1 MKNIFLN
8 IILLVNEYNLLIISA
23 VVSFLILTFLIDGF
37 KVSDNKYIRFLQI
50 ILLIIIGA
58 LFIIFIYEY
67 FLGTPVECASN
78 EEGNLSSH
86 SHLKK
91 DSEINLGLNGNVVI
105 TKEGGEV
112 IAKSINNAANQ
123 IGIGATI
130 GGVAAAVG
138 GVLKTTALP
147 PMQKVGLTLVG
158 GAVGGLIHAGTT
170 AANRTLASGV
180 VTTQKVVNT
189 ERSSPS
195 EEFSPASPFESEI
208 LDLQIF
214 NGTDNSVE
222 TLLNS
227 IYSLNIISLILIFIL
242 IFNLIIRL
250 ILNNNLELKWL
261 NNLINQPNNNKFK
274 SLIIKILKYIGKS
287 NTINITLIIIILLIS
302 NIGSIY
308 LLTILINNFE
318 IFCKVYLD
326 TGTMTIVCMLTILL
340 GKYCRGHAECSRPR
354 TQHYATTFSARK
366 HSGLIFMHTVINAIT
381 INLPEQ

>member
-1 MKNIFLN
+1 MKNIIFN

-23 VVSFLILTFLIDGF
+23 MVSFLILTFLIDGF

-86 SHLKK
+86 SQLKK
-91 DSEINLGLNGNVVI
+91 DSEINLGLNG
-105 TKEGGEV
+105 
-112 IAKSINNAANQ
+112 
-123 IGIGATI
+123 
-130 GGVAAAVG
+130 
-138 GVLKTTALP
+138 
-147 PMQKVGLTLVG
+147 
-158 GAVGGLIHAGTT
+158 
-170 AANRTLASGV
+170 
-180 VTTQKVVNT
+180 
-189 ERSSPS
+189 
-195 EEFSPASPFESEI
+195 I
-208 LDLQIF
+208 LDSQIF

-222 TLLNS
+222 ILLNS
-227 IYSLNIISLILIFIL
+227 IYSLNIISLILIFTLIL
-242 IFNLIIRL
+242 NLIIRL

-318 IFCKVYLD
+318 IFCKVYLNN
-326 TGTMTIVCMLTILL
+326 II
-340 GKYCRGHAECSRPR
+340 K
-354 TQHYATTFSARK
+354 
-366 HSGLIFMHTVINAIT
+366 
-381 INLPEQ
+381 